1 MKKLELNSYSHG
13 YGQITYHIVLVPK
26 YRHKIFYGSV
36 MKADCEKVIRG
47 ICDRKG
53 YKVVSIHIGDDHV
66 HLFLEFHPTDTLSGV
81 IKQLKGESAVL
92 LFRLHPELRKKLW
105 NGNLWSAGKFYRSV
119 GNVTADTIKHYIN
132 ESQQKPVTMKGPEQA
147 SLRQFL
153 K

>member
-1 MKKLELNSYSHG
+1 V
-13 YGQITYHIVLVPK
+13 I
-26 YRHKIFYGSV
+26 SV
-36 MKADCEKVIRG
+36 
-47 ICDRKG
+47 
-53 YKVVSIHIGDDHV
+53 YIGDDHI

-119 GNVTADTIKHYIN
+119 GNVTADTIKHYIT
-132 ESQQKPVTMKGPEQA
+132 ESQQKPVTVKGPEQS